1 MTPNETSGISMA
13 VLGSGSGGNATLI
26 RCGST
31 HVLVDAGLSARQIV
45 QRMATLGVD
54 PGQLDGILLTHEH
67 GDHINGIDVLLR
79 TRDIPVY
86 TNAMTRE
93 MLIDRMK
100 SEIRWK
106 MFRSGQAFELGEFSI
121 RAFKIPHD
129 AVEPVGFVFNGQ
141 NTQLGVVS
149 DVGYVTESIREHLRG
164 SHGIY
169 IEANYDQTL
178 LERDTKRPWGTK
190 QRIVSRH
197 GHLSNTETAGL
208 LAEIACERLSHVML
222 SHLSPDCNCPDL
234 ASQTV
239 RDQLAERGHG
249 SVQVQ
254 CARQDE
260 PSEWIKIAAGAGV

>member
-26 RCGST
+26 RCGAT

-67 GDHINGIDVLLR
+67 GDHINGVDVLLR

-93 MLIDRMK
+93 MLSDQMK

-106 MFRSGQAFELGEFSI
+106 LFRSGQDFELGELSI

-129 AVEPVGFVFNGQ
+129 AVEPVGFVLNGQ
-141 NTQLGVVS
+141 NAQLGVVS

-208 LAEIACERLSHVML
+208 LAEFACERLSHVML
-222 SHLSPDCNCPDL
+222 SHLSPDCNCPEL

-239 RDQLAERGHG
+239 RAQRSERGHG
-249 SVQVQ
+249 NVQVQ
-254 CARQDE
+254 CARQYV
-260 PSEWIKIAAGAGV
+260 PSEWIKIAASTCV